1 MPKKIAPDAKN
12 CASCESYKPVN
23 PGDDAGYCH
32 LMPPIWIEVDGT
44 GEWAHP
50 VVTPD
55 EACRFWLRLL
65 NS

>member
-1 MPKKIAPDAKN
+1 MRKKPAPDCKS

-32 LMPPIWIEVDGT
+32 LMPPVWVEVDGA
-44 GEWAHP
+44 GNWARP
-50 VVTPD
+50 VVVPLD
-55 EACRFWLRLL
+55 SCRFYLRRL